1 MTHKFEAFLFGIFF
15 IFWTVRIY
23 YKLYDKKIRK
33 YVLGIGFLIV
43 FWMFVRMLKGIVGI
57 TTLERYIW
65 YLYYIPLIF
74 IPTLFYICSYSI
86 NNKLNDKIKRAFY
99 VVSLLLF
106 LLVITND
113 LHEIVFK
120 FKYSLDLYDDYKHNI
135 GYYIIA
141 IWIFYLLGMGM
152 IKVSLNRLKIK
163 KDYKVLVPFEVLLLG
178 LVYTFL
184 YVKDI
189 PYIRDINMSV
199 VNSVLIFLGIEA
211 MFYLD
216 LIPNNRKYIKSFKES
231 NLDMMI
237 ISLDGM
243 TSYVTNSFKEL
254 PSVIEEDI
262 NKNKVKNSYKI
273 DSVVYDV
280 KKNSDSYVI
289 LKNDLNEF
297 YKLEK
302 EISKAKRKLL
312 KQQKSLMIEE
322 KTKRK
327 LYNLTSRK
335 NIIDKIEGKL
345 NEKRLEAKRI
355 LNKKNISRE
364 DLEKIKRIIMY
375 SKKKSSLIISDLSNE
390 VFSYLD
396 VKNYIDELF
405 KSMNSLNNNCTI
417 VVRDN
422 VVIKGMDMSLLYDVI
437 YELLESF
444 RDKTMIF
451 YLDKDNN
458 YLRLKV
464 IIDGKVNYKLID
476 SMIMLEKK
484 MLDTDTQLIFKLK
497 ESNV

>member
-1 MTHKFEAFLFGIFF
+1 
-15 IFWTVRIY
+15 
-23 YKLYDKKIRK
+23 
-33 YVLGIGFLIV
+33 
-43 FWMFVRMLKGIVGI
+43 
-57 TTLERYIW
+57 
-65 YLYYIPLIF
+65 
-74 IPTLFYICSYSI
+74 
-86 NNKLNDKIKRAFY
+86 
-99 VVSLLLF
+99 
-106 LLVITND
+106 
-113 LHEIVFK
+113 
-120 FKYSLDLYDDYKHNI
+120 
-135 GYYIIA
+135 
-141 IWIFYLLGMGM
+141 
-152 IKVSLNRLKIK
+152 
-163 KDYKVLVPFEVLLLG
+163 
-178 LVYTFL
+178 
-184 YVKDI
+184 
-189 PYIRDINMSV
+189 
-199 VNSVLIFLGIEA
+199 

-243 TSYVTNSFKEL
+243 TRYVTNSFKEL
-254 PSVIEEDI
+254 PYVIEEDI
-262 NKNKVKNSYKI
+262 NKNKVKKSYKI
-273 DSVVYDV
+273 DNVIYDV

-297 YKLEK
+297 YNLER
-302 EISKAKRKLL
+302 EISKVKRKLL
-312 KQQKSLMIEE
+312 KQQNSLMLEE

-345 NEKRLEAKRI
+345 NEKRLEAKGI

-405 KSMNSLNNNCTI
+405 KSMNSLNNNCTM
-417 VVRDN
+417 VVREN

-464 IIDGKVNYKLID
+464 IIDGKVSYKLID
-476 SMIMLEKK
+476 SMIMLEQKI
-484 MLDTDTQLIFKLK
+484 LDTDTQLIFKLK

>member
-1 MTHKFEAFLFGIFF
+1 
-15 IFWTVRIY
+15 
-23 YKLYDKKIRK
+23 
-33 YVLGIGFLIV
+33 
-43 FWMFVRMLKGIVGI
+43 
-57 TTLERYIW
+57 
-65 YLYYIPLIF
+65 
-74 IPTLFYICSYSI
+74 
-86 NNKLNDKIKRAFY
+86 
-99 VVSLLLF
+99 
-106 LLVITND
+106 
-113 LHEIVFK
+113 
-120 FKYSLDLYDDYKHNI
+120 
-135 GYYIIA
+135 
-141 IWIFYLLGMGM
+141 
-152 IKVSLNRLKIK
+152 
-163 KDYKVLVPFEVLLLG
+163 
-178 LVYTFL
+178 
-184 YVKDI
+184 
-189 PYIRDINMSV
+189 
-199 VNSVLIFLGIEA
+199 

-243 TSYVTNSFKEL
+243 TRYVTNSFKEL
-254 PSVIEEDI
+254 PYVIEEDI
-262 NKNKVKNSYKI
+262 NKNKVKKSYKI
-273 DSVVYDV
+273 DNVIYDV

-297 YKLEK
+297 YNLER
-302 EISKAKRKLL
+302 EISKVKRKLL
-312 KQQKSLMIEE
+312 KQQNSLMLEE

-335 NIIDKIEGKL
+335 YIIDKIEGKL
-345 NEKRLEAKRI
+345 NEKRLEAKGI

-405 KSMNSLNNNCTI
+405 KSMNSLNNNCTM
-417 VVRDN
+417 VVREN

-464 IIDGKVNYKLID
+464 IIDGKVSYKLID
-476 SMIMLEKK
+476 SMIMLEQKI
-484 MLDTDTQLIFKLK
+484 LDTDTQLIFKLK